1 MNSSDDNVVIEK
13 TVVMLENEVVSTP
26 PVILHSGRNAAKEA
40 SSDDRTEKPSPK
52 LEYIAIR
59 GPLYPIILSEAETPV
74 TNGSDD

>member
-40 SSDDRTEKPSPK
+40 SGDDRTEKLSLE

-59 GPLYPIILSEAETPV
+59 APLSQVIILEAD
-74 TNGSDD
+74 SCHQWI